1 MSTTTVATT
10 EHLFDVGHQ
19 APVLLLLVPL
29 PIISH
34 QPPAIGKIRGQ
45 MWNVASSSSS
55 SRKGTKQGE
64 KLGVQ
69 KGGIAATKGRG
80 SAVRR
85 IGKGHH

>member
-1 MSTTTVATT
+1 MSTAAATT
-10 EHLFDVGHQ
+10 ENLLDVGHQ

-45 MWNVASSSSS
+45 VRNVASSSRS
-55 SRKGTKQGE
+55 SRKGTKQWE

>member
-1 MSTTTVATT
+1 MSTTATT
-10 EHLFDVGHQ
+10 EHLLDVGHQ
-19 APVLLLLVPL
+19 APVLPL

-34 QPPAIGKIRGQ
+34 QPPAIGKISGQ
-45 MWNVASSSSS
+45 VRNVASSSRS
-55 SRKGTKQGE
+55 SRKGTKQWE

-69 KGGIAATKGRG
+69 KGGTDAAKGRG